1 MITNET
7 AEYRRTGWFKFG
19 GYLSA
24 PAANPDRLHGI
35 RHAYPLLASALAP
48 RSDSAICQ
56 GFSENHR
63 YLIYGF
69 ATGLYPMMIFFAAPI
84 LGQLSDRMGRKM
96 ILQVCAAGV
105 VLGYVVINT
114 AFALGS
120 VLLLMTGRVLG
131 GASGG
136 SRAISMAALTD
147 VSSSKN
153 KDFWLSMGL
162 FASSGGLVIGSALS
176 GLLADN
182 RIVSWFNIHTPL
194 HATVLLASL
203 DLVLLWLLFRESPDF
218 VL

>member
-1 MITNET
+1 MD
-7 AEYRRTGWFKFG
+7 
-19 GYLSA
+19 L
-24 PAANPDRLHGI
+24 P
-35 RHAYPLLASALAP
+35 
-48 RSDSAICQ
+48 
-56 GFSENHR
+56 
-63 YLIYGF
+63 
-69 ATGLYPMMIFFAAPI
+69 TGLYSMMIFFAAPI

-136 SRAISMAALTD
+136 SRAITMAALTD